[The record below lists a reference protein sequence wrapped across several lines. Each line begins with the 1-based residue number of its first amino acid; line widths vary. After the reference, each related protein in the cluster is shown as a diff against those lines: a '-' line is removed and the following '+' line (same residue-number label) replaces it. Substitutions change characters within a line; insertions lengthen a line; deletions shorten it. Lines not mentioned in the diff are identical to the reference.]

1 MIFALRITLGGTL
14 AATCLYG
21 LSIFGPSFWPTLML
35 LLSGV
40 LIASAFVSQLED
52 LGSAIA
58 RFVGVIALVAFGLL
72 MLAGTTGGSFRL
84 SDSNEIIAFALLVIA
99 ALGCAFFAVSTES
112 DAPHSPVTHDQA

>member
-21 LSIFGPSFWPTLML
+21 LTLFGPSFWPALML

-40 LIASAFVSQLED
+40 LVASAFVSQLED

-72 MLAGTTGGSFRL
+72 MLAGTTGGSFHL

-99 ALGCAFFAVSTES
+99 SLGCAFFAVSTES
-112 DAPHSPVTHDQA
+112 GTAHPPVTQDQA

>member
-21 LSIFGPSFWPTLML
+21 LSLFGPSFWPALML

-40 LIASAFVSQLED
+40 LVASAFVPMLED

-72 MLAGTTGGSFRL
+72 MLAGTTGGSFHL
-84 SDSNEIIAFALLVIA
+84 SDSNEIVAFALLVIG
-99 ALGCAFFAVSTES
+99 ALGCAFFAVRVTPDTVQPTPAS
-112 DAPHSPVTHDQA
+112 D